1 VKFNVGHEQIRE
13 SWRRK
18 FCIDVTFEM
27 RTVCFTNAFI
37 QLMIFKRSNHLFIS
51 ERKRGREG
59 KIEERQREIEGE
71 RACVGEQRMWRLL

>member
-13 SWRRK
+13 RWRGK
-18 FCIDVTFEM
+18 FCIDVTFKM

-37 QLMIFKRSNHLFIS
+37 QLMIFIRSNHLFIS

-59 KIEERQREIEGE
+59 KIEEKQRERSRE
-71 RACVGEQRMWRLL
+71 RERV